1 MILFNQVAFN
11 RGTTGILSGITL
23 EIPPNRRTVLLGRS
37 GSGKSTL
44 LRLINRLLE
53 SSSGTITLNQQP
65 LKEIDPITLRR
76 SIGFVSQNLGLFPHW
91 TARRQIARFHHHTGS
106 VESLAASIG
115 LDSTLLDRYPH
126 QLSGGQ
132 QQRVAIARAL
142 AGDPPLLMLDEP
154 FSALDP
160 ILRREM
166 QDLIL
171 TLDKTIIFVTHD
183 LREAMRLGNRLI
195 FLRDGKIVFNGPPQ
209 DLHTSNDSEVQAY
222 LRSLE
227 Q

>member
-11 RGTTGILSGITL
+11 RGTTRILSGITL
-23 EIPPNRRTVLLGRS
+23 EIPPNQRTVLLGRS

-44 LRLINRLLE
+44 LRLINRLLAT
-53 SSSGTITLNQQP
+53 SSGSITLNQKP
-65 LKEIDPITLRR
+65 LEEIDPLTLRR

-91 TARRQIARFHHHTGS
+91 TARQQIARFHNHTDS
-106 VESLAASIG
+106 VETLAASIG
-115 LDSTLLDRYPH
+115 LDSTLLNRYPH

-132 QQRVAIARAL
+132 QQRVAIARSL
-142 AGDPPLLMLDEP
+142 ASNPPLLLLDEP

-183 LREAMRLGNRLI
+183 LREAMRLGHQLV

-209 DLHTSNDSEVQAY
+209 DLHTAEDSEVQAY
-222 LRSLE
+222 LRTLN